1 MLWLK
6 ARRARAT
13 LLAGWGAFV
22 VLLALLHDTR
32 AILPSLT
39 GTAQVALS
47 LFAPVVLIAAL
58 MLCLES
64 RLPAAELS
72 AVRRVAILDT
82 VLIVAAMAA
91 ALLGSAAVSVLTGAP
106 QAATAGRNTL
116 FLTGLMLCG
125 KAVLG
130 QPGVMVP
137 VAWLLA
143 VVGGGYRSSGDPYPW
158 TIVPEPLGAWHA
170 AAGAVLVF
178 ALGVAVE
185 LRTVRRL
192 A

>member
-1 MLWLK
+1 MLWL
-6 ARRARAT
+6 RARSVRTT
-13 LLAGWGAFV
+13 LLAGWGVFV
-22 VLLALLHDTR
+22 ILLALLHDTR

-58 MLCLES
+58 MQCLES
-64 RLPAAELS
+64 RLTAAELS
-72 AVRRVAILDT
+72 AVRRVRVLDT
-82 VLIVAAMAA
+82 VLVLTTMVA
-91 ALLGSAAVSVLTGAP
+91 ALLGSAAVSVLTGEP
-106 QAATAGRNTL
+106 QAATAGRNTF

-125 KAVLG
+125 KAVMG
-130 QPGVMVP
+130 RPGVMVP

-143 VVGGGYRSSGDPYPW
+143 VVGGGFRSSGDAYPW

-170 AAGAVLVF
+170 AAGAGLVF

-185 LRTVRRL
+185 FGTVRRP